1 MGPNGGHWSEQG
13 NWLDQLSNPVVPGLS
28 SNVRILTPMSGAGA
42 VYTASPMMSSTVRTL
57 TVGAGSALT
66 LTSGSLLIVS
76 DNESG
81 GTVVNEGLIRL
92 QAGTGP
98 DAGQFI
104 ELGVPTQ
111 LLELGSG
118 VIELEGFH
126 SGIGMTSPLSRTL
139 RLLGT
144 TVRGAGQLGRSSY
157 AIENQGLIAANRAR
171 EVLELRPNFF
181 LGSDVGLRNFG
192 SLRAEGGGT
201 LRLMGGLGRFDLA
214 SGTVAAVGA
223 GSVVSM
229 RAGAVLVGG
238 VLMSSGGGVFR
249 VDVGQTVT
257 WLGTGV
263 GSGAVVQVA
272 DGGTIFGGNA
282 PGGPNQIVN
291 HGQIVLG
298 LPGDTVGASLR
309 PNGGGYV
316 ESDSFGDGGSG
327 AELGP
332 RRCQRGVPG
341 RCGDPRQRAHDPRVW
356 DTDRRF
362 HRS

>member
-1 MGPNGGHWSEQG
+1 MSKSLKMRKLANLAAAVFGAIGATASGQVAVNQLTWVGPNGGHWSEQG

-126 SGIGMTSPLSRTL
+126 SGIGMTSPFSRTL

-144 TVRGAGQLGRSSY
+144 TVRGAGQLGRYWWVACSCPPGEAY
-157 AIENQGLIAANRAR
+157 
-171 EVLELRPNFF
+171 
-181 LGSDVGLRNFG
+181 FG
-192 SLRAEGGGT
+192 W
-201 LRLMGGLGRFDLA
+201 
-214 SGTVAAVGA
+214 
-223 GSVVSM
+223 
-229 RAGAVLVGG
+229 
-238 VLMSSGGGVFR
+238 MS
-249 VDVGQTVT
+249 
-257 WLGTGV
+257 
-263 GSGAVVQVA
+263 
-272 DGGTIFGGNA
+272 
-282 PGGPNQIVN
+282 
-291 HGQIVLG
+291 
-298 LPGDTVGASLR
+298 
-309 PNGGGYV
+309 
-316 ESDSFGDGGSG
+316 
-327 AELGP
+327 
-332 RRCQRGVPG
+332 
-341 RCGDPRQRAHDPRVW
+341 
-356 DTDRRF
+356 DRR
-362 HRS
+362 